1 MIFTRFY
8 AIFKFFERDFARHK
22 FSAAKH
28 LKLFC
33 TPESDTYIFRGA
45 PYKDTLYLGYS
56 GIPREGNHVDSQFP
70 QVGVQLAWEPSSSIE
85 NAIVVGN
92 EL

>member
-1 MIFTRFY
+1 MKEI
-8 AIFKFFERDFARHK
+8 FARHK

-33 TPESDTYIFRGA
+33 TPESDTYIFRGG